1 MGKINQGPVTL
12 QGNSC
17 PKRAT
22 PPGGGTWYHLVGGQP
37 LPLLVT
43 LLVTTFGHNPPRHAD
58 RLKREIPNCPTRK
71 LLLTFFQTMNCHKD
85 GIGTDQFLQFYTQRQ
100 IHNFYSI
107 ILECVFKCR
116 LWRTRWIGC
125 YFWLIYTWP
134 LFPTT
139 KHNMCARV
147 LCKLYLRL
155 ETPPKTRRT
164 HE

>member
-22 PPGGGTWYHLVGGQP
+22 PPGGGTTSASFGH
-37 LPLLVT
+37 
-43 LLVTTFGHNPPRHAD
+43 TFGHNLWSQPAPRAD